1 MLSSIAPGLALM
13 EVDHRTSAAVKRV
26 LNESFFA
33 QFRREVGS
41 RLITVETF
49 VVYIRLFKRTYRV
62 GLLTLTLDYGV
73 GVIRLVLISGSGAA
87 VSMPGV
93 EQLVPVL
100 LGVPIFSKSSWSR
113 ACSLRARAVDASWT
127 AQPLL

>member
-41 RLITVETF
+41 RLLTVAIF
-49 VVYIRLFKRTYRV
+49 AVYICLFKRTY
-62 GLLTLTLDYGV
+62 
-73 GVIRLVLISGSGAA
+73 
-87 VSMPGV
+87 
-93 EQLVPVL
+93 
-100 LGVPIFSKSSWSR
+100 
-113 ACSLRARAVDASWT
+113 
-127 AQPLL
+127 